1 MSLGSKSQGA
11 VRSSCINPSTP
22 GSGGGVA
29 TAPAHKR
36 SLARIPADTRAP
48 SIPEAHGVPVR
59 QYLAPS
65 PKGPRTINFRHG
77 RLMRELL
84 IEAAVGLG
92 VLFILA
98 FGNGA
103 NDVGKSVVSLMTDP
117 ETAGFRPSYR
127 PLLWGGF
134 FSGLGSVS
142 AIIISG
148 RLFDVFDPERLLT
161 TTPSSTFILAALA
174 GAAGWVLLGTVLRIP
189 VSTTHAIVGAI
200 VLQAAFLFGASKLA
214 WDFLVSRILLP
225 LAAGPFAALIG
236 AYLLSRLAR
245 RGTPGEDSSKRF
257 GVADWG
263 SAAAIAYGRGVN
275 DAPKM
280 AALGVFFIFGT
291 TEESTLISYLIVGM
305 AVVAGSLVWG
315 DRVAKTLV
323 GRAAPLD
330 HGQRVK
336 AGAATA
342 ALLSAGAFFGDP
354 FSATQ
359 ISQGATAGAGKRKW
373 GILRSSLRSMALA
386 WLVTLPAAGCLA
398 IAASYFGARFWG

>member
-1 MSLGSKSQGA
+1 
-11 VRSSCINPSTP
+11 
-22 GSGGGVA
+22 
-29 TAPAHKR
+29 
-36 SLARIPADTRAP
+36 
-48 SIPEAHGVPVR
+48 
-59 QYLAPS
+59 
-65 PKGPRTINFRHG
+65 
-77 RLMRELL
+77 MRELS
-84 IEAAVGLG
+84 IEATLGLG

-148 RLFDVFDPERLLT
+148 RLFDVFDPKRLLT

-200 VLQAAFLFGASKLA
+200 VLQAAFLFGASNLA

-257 GVADWG
+257 RIADWG
-263 SAAAIAYGRGVN
+263 SAAAVAYGRGVN

-291 TEESTLISYLIVGM
+291 TEEATLISYLIVGM

-373 GILRSSLRSMALA
+373 GILRSSLRSMVLA
-386 WLVTLPAAGCLA
+386 WLVTLPAAGILA
-398 IAASYFGARFWG
+398 IAASYFGARFWS